1 MLLASQ
7 LISIISRPYDTPIRS
22 PKTTGKDPFRG
33 AHGGLNL
40 RVFLDTSTLS
50 FQRLGQGKR
59 ETHRVGIR
67 GLQGTKFLFMLLRRR
82 WNILGGG
89 GSIQSPSLWSEGP
102 SHFCNP
108 FQRLALGLWSQYLV
122 SSGREMFNLKE

>member
-89 GSIQSPSLWSEGP
+89 LYPE
-102 SHFCNP
+102 P
-108 FQRLALGLWSQYLV
+108 FSV
-122 SSGREMFNLKE
+122 V